1 MFLYK
6 NLSGAELPVGLWH
19 MVDKLLT
26 GQTEASGS
34 EVSQSPAQRGEL
46 EVLRSRVCK
55 RPVTGLGAGYEE
67 GVKTRLALRVCRR
80 DFYLGLGSRR
90 LDDKRDLR
98 FKKIDKEGDNW
109 HV

>member
-1 MFLYK
+1 MFLHK

-55 RPVTGLGAGYEE
+55 GPVTRDASGLGAGYEE
-67 GVKTRLALRVCRR
+67 GVKTQLALRVCRR
-80 DFYLGLGSRR
+80 DF
-90 LDDKRDLR
+90 
-98 FKKIDKEGDNW
+98 
-109 HV
+109 